1 VLEKPVSRFF
11 LDNRRLPVLLAA
23 LGAGS
28 LLIAGGFIL
37 RSSQEQEV
45 QVAVAATQTALVPPT
60 ATFTPTNTST
70 PTATPTA
77 TNTPTNTPTGTLPPT
92 NTPTPTATASPTPI
106 PASIV
111 TIDTGG
117 YATPSTPPVTAI
129 PTPVDP
135 IDVPDGVVNI
145 MLLGSDKRPDDAGYR
160 TDTIIIVS
168 INQREG
174 TVNMLSLPR
183 DLFVYIP
190 GSTMAR
196 INTADLVGRAVGWP
210 GGGPGMLKE
219 TLLYNF
225 GITIHHYARV
235 DFSGFQEIVDTLGA
249 IEVPVDCA
257 IQGYVLKEPRLT
269 AADFTT
275 YQEYIDYTG
284 NEENWEPYTMPVGMQ
299 SLDGYMALWY
309 ARQRTGSSDFDRA
322 RRQQQVLRA
331 IFNQSRSLGL
341 TDALQ
346 VPQLWR
352 QYSDLVETDM
362 GLGNMLQLAPLAADL
377 DSSEIQSYILTPDVL
392 TGWQAPGAN
401 VFLPNPGAV
410 EQIVTLAMQ
419 PPAQNYVI
427 NNTASV
433 EVRNGTTVERLD
445 EVAAARIGWEGLN
458 TTPTGPAD
466 STSYGE
472 TVIYDFTGSQR
483 GRQLGVL
490 QRVLRVPFDRVI
502 TQPDPNRV
510 YDYVVILGQD
520 YQSCTYNIALP
531 FGDTTNGEDD
541 TANGEEVPV
550 DGADDSTGGEGDS

>member
-1 VLEKPVSRFF
+1 MSRFS
-11 LDNRRLPVLLAA
+11 LENRRLPVLLAA
-23 LGAGS
+23 LGVGV

-60 ATFTPTNTST
+60 ATLTPTNTST
-70 PTATPTA
+70 PTDTPTV
-77 TNTPTNTPTGTLPPT
+77 TPTPTNTPTGTLPPT
-92 NTPTPTATASPTPI
+92 ATPTNTPTASPTPV

-135 IDVPDGVVNI
+135 IDVPDGVINI

-190 GSTMAR
+190 GNTMAR

-235 DFSGFQEIVDTLGA
+235 DFSGFQEIVDTLGG

-257 IQGYVLKEPRLT
+257 IL
-269 AADFTT
+269 
-275 YQEYIDYTG
+275 
-284 NEENWEPYTMPVGMQ
+284 TMPVGMQ
-299 SLDGYMALWY
+299 TLDGYLALWY

-331 IFNQSRSLGL
+331 IFSQSRNLGL
-341 TDALQ
+341 TDVLQ

-352 QYSDLVETDM
+352 EYSDLVETDM

-377 DSSEIQSYILTPDVL
+377 DSSDIQSYILTPDVL

-433 EVRNGTTVERLD
+433 EVRNGTTVDRLD
-445 EVAAARIGWEGLN
+445 EVAAARIAWDGLN
-458 TTPTGPAD
+458 TTPTGVAD
-466 STSYGE
+466 STNYSE

-483 GRQLGVL
+483 GRQLATL

-502 TQPDPNRV
+502 TQPDPNRAF
-510 YDYVVILGQD
+510 DYVVILGQD

-531 FGDTTNGEDD
+531 FGDTTDEEEDVSP
-541 TANGEEVPV
+541 TAEVTPPTV
-550 DGADDSTGGEGDS
+550 EPTQQASDQE